1 MERDFMGQKELCKLS
16 QARIEAIRISA
27 NSILSSCKKLDVLFN
42 NPNNFAYIEYLTR
55 FAQELEE
62 ARQSIMTSNGI
73 LVRVNSDA
81 LQQRKI
87 AVAAKKK

>member
-1 MERDFMGQKELCKLS
+1 MGQKELCKLS
-16 QARIEAIRISA
+16 QARIEAIRLSA
-27 NSILSSCKKLDVLFN
+27 NSILSSCQKLDVLFSD
-42 NPNNFAYIEYLTR
+42 PNNFAYIEYLTQ

-62 ARQSIMTSNGI
+62 ARKSISASNGI
-73 LVRVNSDA
+73 LIRVNGNA